1 MSGWVLK
8 KYFGTSFIKQLSF
21 YNNGRYIRRDGT
33 GQDGTG
39 REGKQIGF
47 MIKYFFI
54 SVKAIKKRYNIK
66 KIFN

>member
-1 MSGWVLK
+1 ME
-8 KYFGTSFIKQLSF
+8 GTL
-21 YNNGRYIRRDGT
+21 GGTERDKT
-33 GQDGTG
+33 GLDGTG
-39 REGKQIGF
+39 REGKQIVF

>member
-1 MSGWVLK
+1 MEDTLG
-8 KYFGTSFIKQLSF
+8 GTE
-21 YNNGRYIRRDGT
+21 RDKT
-33 GQDGTG
+33 GLDGTG